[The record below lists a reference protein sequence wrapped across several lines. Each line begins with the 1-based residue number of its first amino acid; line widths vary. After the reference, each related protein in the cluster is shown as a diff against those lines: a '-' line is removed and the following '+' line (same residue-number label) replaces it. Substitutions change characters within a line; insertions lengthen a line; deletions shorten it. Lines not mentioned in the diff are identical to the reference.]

1 MDYLLV
7 QLLFLERK
15 SALQFNDY
23 RALGFTTL
31 QNGLIE
37 YYSKLNISDAELLLI
52 IQLEAFSQ
60 RGESF
65 PSNEKIAANTNLTVA
80 DVGNIIQ
87 RLIDRD
93 YLTIEQ
99 VKDNQDKIGNRY
111 SLNKLYDAI
120 DQYIDQNVLIKDKKR
135 EKTVSVVD
143 DLDNNPLNYLSRK
156 VEVEFGRY
164 LSPIE
169 REEIAQWLSVDHYT
183 PEVIELALREAVLS
197 QAYSLK
203 YIDRVLLNW
212 QRHNLKTV
220 DEIERFLKRNR

>member
-1 MDYLLV
+1 M
-7 QLLFLERK
+7 E
-15 SALQFNDY
+15 FNDY

-31 QNGLIE
+31 QNGLIA
-37 YYSKLNISDAELLLI
+37 YYPQLGISDAELILI

-65 PSNEKIAANTNLTVA
+65 PSNEKIAANTNLSVS
-80 DVGNIIQ
+80 DVGNLIQ
-87 RLIDRD
+87 RLIERN

-99 VKDNQDKIGNRY
+99 MTDSQDKIGNKY
-111 SLNKLYDAI
+111 SLNKLYNALDH
-120 DQYIDQNVLIKDKKR
+120 YIDQNVLIKDKKKD
-135 EKTVSVVD
+135 KTVSVANN
-143 DLDNNPLNYLSRK
+143 LENNPLNYLSRK

-169 REEIAQWLSVDHYT
+169 REEIAQWLSVDNYA
-183 PEVIELALREAVLS
+183 PELIELALREAVLS

-212 QRHNLKTV
+212 QRHSLKTT
-220 DEIERFLKRNR
+220 DEVERFLKRNR

>member
-31 QNGLIE
+31 QNGLIA

-111 SLNKLYDAI
+111 NLNKLYDAI

>member
-1 MDYLLV
+1 M
-7 QLLFLERK
+7 E
-15 SALQFNDY
+15 FNDY

-31 QNGLIE
+31 QNGLIA
-37 YYSKLNISDAELLLI
+37 YYPQLGISDAELILI

-65 PSNEKIAANTNLTVA
+65 PSNEKIAANTNLSVS
-80 DVGNIIQ
+80 DVGNLIQ
-87 RLIDRD
+87 RLIERN

-99 VKDNQDKIGNRY
+99 MTDSQDKIGNKY
-111 SLNKLYDAI
+111 SLNKLYNALDH
-120 DQYIDQNVLIKDKKR
+120 YIDQNVLIKDKKKD
-135 EKTVSVVD
+135 KTVSVANN
-143 DLDNNPLNYLSRK
+143 LENNPLNYLSRK

-169 REEIAQWLSVDHYT
+169 REEIAQWLNVDHYA
-183 PEVIELALREAVLS
+183 PELIELALREAVLS

-212 QRHNLKTV
+212 QRHSLKTT
-220 DEIERFLKRNR
+220 DEVERFLKRNR

>member
-15 SALQFNDY
+15 FALQFNDY

-31 QNGLIE
+31 QNGLIA

-120 DQYIDQNVLIKDKKR
+120 DQYIDQNILIKDKKR

-169 REEIAQWLSVDHYT
+169 REEIAQWLIVDHYT

>member
-1 MDYLLV
+1 M
-7 QLLFLERK
+7 E
-15 SALQFNDY
+15 FNDY

-31 QNGLIE
+31 QNGLIA
-37 YYSKLNISDAELLLI
+37 YYPQLGISDAELILI

-65 PSNEKIAANTNLTVA
+65 PSNEKIATNTNLSVS
-80 DVGNIIQ
+80 DVGNLIQ
-87 RLIDRD
+87 RLIERN

-99 VKDNQDKIGNRY
+99 MTDSQDKIGNKY
-111 SLNKLYDAI
+111 SLNKLYNALDH
-120 DQYIDQNVLIKDKKR
+120 YIDQNVLIKDKKKD
-135 EKTVSVVD
+135 KTVSVANN
-143 DLDNNPLNYLSRK
+143 LENNPLNYLSRK

-169 REEIAQWLSVDHYT
+169 REEIAQGLSVDHYA
-183 PEVIELALREAVLS
+183 PELIELALREAVLS

-212 QRHNLKTV
+212 QRHSLKKT
-220 DEIERFLKRNR
+220 DEVERFLKRNR

>member
-1 MDYLLV
+1 M
-7 QLLFLERK
+7 
-15 SALQFNDY
+15 QFNDY

-31 QNGLIE
+31 QNGLIA

-87 RLIDRD
+87 RLIDRN

-212 QRHNLKTV
+212 QRHNLKNV